1 MDARPRTVR
10 DILYTG
16 DQYIIPF
23 FQRYYSW
30 EKKHWDQ
37 LRKDIWALMEDDS
50 KDVHFLGPFVCT
62 RTQNVPGSVTGYQ
75 LIDGQQRLATLTVL
89 LAALRDVAVTRGL
102 PSMAEEIGENYL
114 LHKRQQGTERYKVL
128 PRLGDR
134 EALIAIVEGQDS
146 TKFEDRRIF
155 QAWKYFRRY
164 VEHWARKDTEIQLRR
179 LLDAV
184 SRRLS
189 LVVVTIDGEN
199 PYEIFESL
207 NATGLP
213 LTESDLIRNFI
224 FMQIPLAKQQEF
236 HDQQWKALED
246 MFDADGDLPPIPMTP
261 FYRDYLM
268 RTGRYSKER
277 ATFADFKAA
286 QREDKFT
293 PEQQVDELKRFAKLE
308 LMLRRPCQVKNEP
321 CGHCYNKSMEW
332 T

>member
-1 MDARPRTVR
+1 
-10 DILYTG
+10 
-16 DQYIIPF
+16 
-23 FQRYYSW
+23 
-30 EKKHWDQ
+30 
-37 LRKDIWALMEDDS
+37 
-50 KDVHFLGPFVCT
+50 
-62 RTQNVPGSVTGYQ
+62 
-75 LIDGQQRLATLTVL
+75 LATLTVL
-89 LAALRDVAVTRGL
+89 LAALRDVAVTRNL
-102 PSMAEEIGENYL
+102 PDMAEEIAENYL

-134 EALIAIVEGQDS
+134 EALIAIIEGQDS
-146 TKFEDRRIF
+146 TPFEDRRIF

-164 VEHWARKDTEIQLRR
+164 VEHWARKDTEVQLHT

-224 FMQIPLAKQQEF
+224 FMQIPLAKQQDF
-236 HDQQWKALED
+236 QDQQWKDLED
-246 MFDADGDLPPIPMTP
+246 MFEADGDLPLVPMTP

-268 RTGRYSKER
+268 RKGRYSKEK
-277 ATFADFKAA
+277 ATFADFKLA
-286 QREDKFT
+286 QREAKFT

-308 LMLRRPCQVKNEP
+308 LMLCRPSRVKNNALQASLRQVDGMDITTAYALILNLLDRNEQGHLSDDDL
-321 CGHCYNKSMEW
+321 CGCLRDLVSFVLRRSICGESTRPYSRW
-332 T
+332 